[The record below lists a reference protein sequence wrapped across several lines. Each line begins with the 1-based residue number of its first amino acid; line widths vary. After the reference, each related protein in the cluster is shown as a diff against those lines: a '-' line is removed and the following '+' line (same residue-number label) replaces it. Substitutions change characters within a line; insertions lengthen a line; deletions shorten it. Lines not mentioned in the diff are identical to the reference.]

1 MKKLIFLVLILA
13 AGVAMATCPDGK
25 TYPVHFTFDDGPHSV
40 LTPRVL
46 DILREERVPST
57 FFISG
62 HNLAGGQSNPANR
75 QKYALLDRMRNEGH
89 LIGSHTY
96 QHIEHNSS
104 SMNPSEIRANIRR
117 AREVLRGYET
127 PILRLPYGAGSF
139 RSSNPASQARND
151 LVMRTVRDEGY
162 THVGWDVDTNDWSA
176 RHRPTLQE
184 TMLNQICRNCAS
196 HQGGACV
203 VLFHDVHAHTADNL
217 RTWIRA
223 VRSAGHRFVPLSADR
238 RYEEAC
244 ASHPDAEH
252 DQLLRDIDAVLGRG
266 RNNR

>member
-1 MKKLIFLVLILA
+1 MTKSLTLLLLICSA
-13 AGVAMATCPDGK
+13 AGATCPDGR
-25 TYPVHFTFDDGPHSV
+25 TYPIHFTFDDGPHSV

-46 DILREERVPST
+46 DILRDEQVPST

-62 HNLAGGQSNPANR
+62 HNLPGGKSNLANR
-75 QKYALLDRMRNEGH
+75 AKYALLDRMRYEGH
-89 LIGSHTY
+89 LIGSHAY
-96 QHIEHNSS
+96 EHIQHNTS
-104 SMNPSEIRANIRR
+104 SMTSDQIRANFQRG
-117 AREVLRGYET
+117 REVLRGYES

-139 RSSNPASQARND
+139 RSSNPEVQARND
-151 LVMRTVRDEGY
+151 LVMDTIRAEGY

-184 TMLNQICRNCAS
+184 TMLNQICQNCAS
-196 HQGGACV
+196 HQEGACV

-223 VRSAGHRFVPLSADR
+223 VRNEGHRFVPLNADQ

-244 ASHPDAEH
+244 ASHPDTEL
-252 DQLLRDIDAVLGRG
+252 DQLLKDMDKAFAHR
-266 RNNR
+266 RNQR